1 MWHIFRIYLKNL
13 YTNELKTFVN
23 KNQNYF
29 TNILVNLKSKKIYQQ
44 RIKTL
49 KRLLKNGCNYKD
61 IFGNTSLNTIIENII
76 EIIKSIDEKSIEKD
90 MTIILRSI
98 INQVILNSILLIKY

>member
-1 MWHIFRIYLKNL
+1 M
-13 YTNELKTFVN
+13 N

-44 RIKTL
+44 RIKIL
-49 KRLLKNGCNYKD
+49 KRLLKNGCNYKE
-61 IFGNTSLNTIIENII
+61 IFGNISLNTIIENII

-90 MTIILRSI
+90 MTVILRLI
-98 INQVILNSILLIKY
+98 INQVIFNFTNRVLRWRWINSIIIV